1 MTSIAERSPL
11 HLRLHRALRE
21 FPRYNQFIVDAHA
34 LPLSLVESHVIVE
47 LDCSPGITVGELGQI
62 LNYDLPALSK
72 CLHSLTKRGII
83 TARPDQHD
91 KRIRRLALSRA
102 GAELLKTFDLRADG
116 QLRSFNRYAKLT
128 LLEIKHV
135 RDVLRQLADA
145 LCAPPSSSREGEY
158 PLRSAIRRLTRS
170 FGLLGGRAMNMP
182 LNALEWQLLLAVCE
196 HSGRFTPSDLTRL
209 LKVHKV
215 ALSLALKHLAKEG
228 FTSKR
233 RDCDDSRVYYVTATA
248 KGFAAVKAIEH
259 AAACAFPVFKKL
271 SEQDVLLVERWIR
284 GAAAFFF
291 IDMQDLC
298 VERLED
304 PQLLQCARAAQVSY
318 LSENLNQPLP
328 QFLYFEGHEC
338 FGLFDK
344 TRQLVAASEY
354 STNRKVITVHNSF
367 FHPSLHPDTA
377 RAFALVAL
385 ECLGENPSAYVR
397 GIGAWDGLRPL
408 SSVTSSL
415 GGVFA

>member
-1 MTSIAERSPL
+1 MTNAVDRSPL

-21 FPRYNQFIVDAHA
+21 FPRYNQFITDAHA

-72 CLHSLTKRGII
+72 CLHSLTKRGIV

-102 GAELLKTFDLRADG
+102 GAELLRAFDQLADG
-116 QLRSFNRYAKLT
+116 QLSSFNRYAKLT
-128 LLEIKHV
+128 PREIRHV

-145 LCAPPSSSREGEY
+145 LCAPLSSSREGEN
-158 PLRSAIRRLTRS
+158 PLRSSIRRLTRS
-170 FGLLGGRAMNMP
+170 FGLLGGRAMNMR
-182 LNALEWQLLLAVCE
+182 LNALEWQLLLTVCE
-196 HSGRFTPSDLTRL
+196 HSGRFTPSDLTGL

-233 RDCDDSRVYYVTATA
+233 RDRNDSRVYYVTATA
-248 KGFAAVKAIEH
+248 KGFAAVKGIED
-259 AAACAFPVFKKL
+259 AAARTFLVFKKL
-271 SEQDVLLVERWIR
+271 SEQDVLVVERWMR

-291 IDMQDLC
+291 IDMQGLC
-298 VERLED
+298 VKRLED

-318 LSENLNQPLP
+318 LSENLNQLLP
-328 QFLYFEGHEC
+328 QFLYCEGHEC
-338 FGLFDK
+338 FGLFD
-344 TRQLVAASEY
+344 TTQHLVAACEY
-354 STNRKVITVHNSF
+354 STNRKVMTVHNF
-367 FHPSLHPDTA
+367 FFGSRLHPDTA
-377 RAFALVAL
+377 RAFVLVAL
-385 ECLGENPSAYVR
+385 ACLGDSQSAHVR
-397 GIGAWDGLRPL
+397 GVGAWDSLRPL
-408 SSVTSSL
+408 SRVTSIL
-415 GGVFA
+415 GSVFA